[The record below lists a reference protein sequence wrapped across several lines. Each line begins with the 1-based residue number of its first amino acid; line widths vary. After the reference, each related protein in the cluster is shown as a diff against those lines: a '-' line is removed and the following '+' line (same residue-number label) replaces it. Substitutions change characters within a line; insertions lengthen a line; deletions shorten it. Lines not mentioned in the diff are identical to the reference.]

1 MGEYLAPFADK
12 IQSINDIVYSI
23 LYRSRAYLLILFSS
37 TLFIFDHSFC
47 IEPASVAPFEWP
59 DDITKWPKCRKKL
72 PGLGVGSESKSNSN
86 HVLKTTGQAD
96 HMVCEVIGHPCCI
109 GIYLF
114 LFIIDRISIESI
126 FPSY

>member
-1 MGEYLAPFADK
+1 MSFSLDQVGGYPAPFAVR
-12 IQSINDIVYSI
+12 IQSEFLNYYYVKKNKF
-23 LYRSRAYLLILFSS
+23 LN
-37 TLFIFDHSFC
+37 IFPYSFC

-72 PGLGVGSESKSNSN
+72 PGLGGSGSESKSNAN

-109 GIYLF
+109 GK
-114 LFIIDRISIESI
+114 
-126 FPSY
+126 